1 MTARE
6 RVVRALAHHQ
16 PDRVPYDQSSRSS
29 AIEVEA
35 YQALK
40 SLLGIETPTACFI
53 RAHAVLEEPVRQLL
67 GVDTEF
73 IHHMPAYSW
82 RTDGRDDLFTD
93 AWQVPWRRRKGA
105 SYYELDAN
113 PLASLDYDVILKQ
126 QWSPLVASDTAAI
139 LRAQANDCYHTHD
152 SALFCDQIG
161 AGLFERAWYLRG
173 FEQFLMDLML
183 EKPAVHAYMEKILA
197 HQIEGYAAVFDAVG
211 DHVSGVLLTDDLAT
225 QDSLIFSRELYREM
239 IFPYQKRL
247 LDYIRSR
254 GQLVVFHSCGAVYP
268 LIPDLLEA
276 GVEILHPIQR
286 SAAGMDPVRIKREF
300 GKDLVLWGAGCDTAL
315 LQSGKPAEIV
325 EDVRR
330 SVEAL
335 AADGGFVFTTTHC
348 IQPGTPPQNILAMA
362 GAVQGRPQPI
372 GHEADWAFDAMQKNG
387 GAYAR

>member
-1 MTARE
+1 MTSRE
-6 RVVRALAHHQ
+6 RVVRALSHQQ

-40 SLLGIETPTACFI
+40 VYLGIDTPTRCFI
-53 RAHAVLEEPVRQLL
+53 RAHAEMEEPIRQLL

-73 IHHMPAYSW
+73 LRHMPASYWSSEGG
-82 RTDGRDDLFTD
+82 DELFTD

-113 PLASLDYDVILKQ
+113 PLASLEYDAILRQ
-126 QWSPLVASDTAAI
+126 RWSPLVAPETATV
-139 LRAQANDCYHTHD
+139 LRAQAATLYQKHD

-183 EKPAVHAYMEKILA
+183 EKPAVHAYMEKILE

-211 DHVSGVLLTDDLAT
+211 DQVSGVLLTDDLAT

-286 SAAGMDPVRIKREF
+286 SAAGMDPVRIKRDF

-315 LQSGKPAEIV
+315 LQSGTPGEIV
-325 EDVRR
+325 KDVRR
-330 SVEAL
+330 SIDSL
-335 AADGGFVFTTTHC
+335 ASDGGFIFTTTHC
-348 IQPGTPPQNILAMA
+348 IQPGTPPENVLAMA
-362 GAVQGRPQPI
+362 GALQGRPQPE
-372 GHEADWAFDAMQKNG
+372 GHEADWAFEVRCEHG
-387 GAYAR
+387 GTNV